1 MNTNRAIAIGLA
13 ATWLLMAVLVDSDII
28 ASVMLAISHI
38 WLAAALLAG
47 GKR

>member
-1 MNTNRAIAIGLA
+1 MNTKRIVAMGLS
-13 ATWLLMAVLVDSDII
+13 ATWLLMAVLADNDII